1 MAPLLPVQ
9 SNETCD
15 FVIRA
20 LAGGK
25 CVALPT
31 DSTYEIVASALCSDA
46 VAILAAE
53 QQPAFVLGDYPN
65 LHDWLPLLRGAG
77 QRLFRKLGAGPI
89 VLQADGGF
97 QYGLWSRLP
106 EASRNL
112 LVKNGQI
119 AVRWPTFVLPGVN
132 VPLVSIP
139 VGQGTTVEQ
148 TAAAVGTRV
157 ACVVDAGP
165 TQFGAAPTLVQA
177 EGRRCRV
184 IRAGVL
190 TGGDIEELALCRIVF
205 ICTGNTCRSPMAES
219 LCTKLLADALG
230 CSPDQLRERGF
241 AVQSAGLAAMPGYE
255 ASPDAVRVVTDLGA
269 DLSQHRSRPATL
281 ELLALADFVFCMTA
295 SHAYAL
301 QAVPHIP
308 PPRLLSPAGDDIAD
322 PIGSAFEDYRTCA
335 EQIIQCLKER
345 LPELLE
351 S

>member
-1 MAPLLPVQ
+1 
-9 SNETCD
+9 
-15 FVIRA
+15 
-20 LAGGK
+20 
-25 CVALPT
+25 
-31 DSTYEIVASALCSDA
+31 
-46 VAILAAE
+46 
-53 QQPAFVLGDYPN
+53 
-65 LHDWLPLLRGAG
+65 
-77 QRLFRKLGAGPI
+77 
-89 VLQADGGF
+89 
-97 QYGLWSRLP
+97 
-106 EASRNL
+106 
-112 LVKNGQI
+112 
-119 AVRWPTFVLPGVN
+119 
-132 VPLVSIP
+132 
-139 VGQGTTVEQ
+139 
-148 TAAAVGTRV
+148 
-157 ACVVDAGP
+157 
-165 TQFGAAPTLVQA
+165 
-177 EGRRCRV
+177 
-184 IRAGVL
+184 
-190 TGGDIEELALCRIVF
+190 
-205 ICTGNTCRSPMAES
+205 MAES

-301 QAVPHIP
+301 QAVPHSP